1 MTSLQRACPV
11 CGRPVYI
18 PQSVSE
24 RAGKATSSGLSESAG
39 EMEGASLHLFP
50 FCSRQCK
57 MIDLGKW
64 LEGDYVIPGDP
75 AMDEFSGEEGQ

>member
-1 MTSLQRACPV
+1 
-11 CGRPVYI
+11 
-18 PQSVSE
+18 
-24 RAGKATSSGLSESAG
+24 
-39 EMEGASLHLFP
+39 
-50 FCSRQCK
+50 